1 MLGHIYREGGL
12 VEGIFRKP
20 PKQSTVKALK
30 ALLDEGKSIEFD
42 GEHYPLVTASLLKV
56 GSSAACE

>member
-30 ALLDEGKSIEFD
+30 ALLDDGKPVDFEEI
-42 GEHYPLVTASLLKV
+42 YPLVTASLLKV
-56 GSSAACE
+56 R